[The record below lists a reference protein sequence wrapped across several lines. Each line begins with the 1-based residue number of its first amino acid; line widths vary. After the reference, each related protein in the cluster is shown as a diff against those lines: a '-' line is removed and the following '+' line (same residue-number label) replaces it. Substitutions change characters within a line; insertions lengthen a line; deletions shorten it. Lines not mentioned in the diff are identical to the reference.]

1 MKPRQINCLISIV
14 FSEYKFVEITQAYH
28 WNQPAL
34 LLPASSWQ
42 KPEAEQQNFLS
53 WDYEH
58 KI

>member
-34 LLPASSWQ
+34 LLPALSWW
-42 KPEAEQQNFLS
+42 KLEVEQQNFLS
-53 WDYEH
+53 LDYVH
-58 KI
+58 KL